1 MYHVQEPHARA
12 HADHR
17 ICCFLRLKKK
27 RETHF
32 GKMRQADFVFYN
44 IGLGL

>member
-1 MYHVQEPHARA
+1 MYHVQGPHARA
-12 HADHR
+12 RADHR
-17 ICCFLRLKKK
+17 ICRFLRLKKK

-32 GKMRQADFVFYN
+32 GKVLQAGFVFYN